1 MENLAL
7 FVYNAYAGK
16 LSQEDLKDTKMT
28 ASEIMRAEMFE
39 KLGIEDGKLDYKVY
53 RRNKVTLFEIIEEVL
68 DIAVGEGITTQ
79 FDGLVET
86 RNLALGDKQVFHIE
100 SQEMFKV
107 ASIADG
113 TSDLRRQ
120 KLDNG
125 QMTVGTSPKGIK
137 IYTELMHFLT
147 GRIDWNKMIQK
158 LYDSIMKDKKERIY
172 DTIIKA
178 FDTVSAPYKKS
189 GAFDEVKL
197 VELGSLVEAKA
208 MADGVV
214 VLGTKSALAKI
225 QPALITDAQK
235 EELVRN
241 GYVGMVR
248 GMELREIP
256 QAVKIGTDEF
266 AIADDFLL
274 VLPKGQEEFVKL
286 VDKGQVIVNEA
297 SNIEGDHSI
306 DFIVTFEDGIAVIAG
321 HVWGVYNLG

>member
-7 FVYNAYAGK
+7 FGYNAYAGK

-28 ASEIMRAEMFE
+28 ASEIMRAEMLE
-39 KLGIEDGKLDYKVY
+39 KLGVDGTNFNFKTF
-53 RRNKVTLFEIIEEVL
+53 RRNKVALFEIIEEVL
-68 DIAVGEGITTQ
+68 DLAVGEGITDQ

-86 RNLALGDKQVFHIE
+86 RNLALGDTQMFHIE
-100 SQEMFKV
+100 SQEMFKI
-107 ASIADG
+107 ARIADG

-125 QMTVGTSPKGIK
+125 QMTVGTQPRGVK

-147 GRIDWNKMIQK
+147 GRIDWNRMVQK
-158 LYDSIMKDKKERIY
+158 LYDSIMHDKKIRIY
-172 DTIIKA
+172 DTIIKS
-178 FDTVSAPYKKS
+178 FDAVSAPYKKS

-197 VELGSLVEAKA
+197 VELGALVEAKA
-208 MADGVV
+208 IADGVV

-225 QPALITDAQK
+225 QPSLITDGQK
-235 EELVRN
+235 EELARN

-274 VLPKGQEEFVKL
+274 VLPKGQEQFVKM
-286 VDKGQVIVNEA
+286 VDKGQVIVHEA
-297 SNIEGDHSI
+297 NNVEGDHSI
-306 DFIVTFEDGIAVIAG
+306 DFIVTFEDGIAVIQG
-321 HVWGVYNLG
+321 YVWGVYNLG